1 MSGSEF
7 MRLLSETNPYSIWPF
22 TLPDGTKIHVG
33 EFLEFQTYEGG
44 PFIQKQL
51 KRYYPGSGAYAL
63 SAQREWGADRSERLY
78 FKDGT
83 FEDVTPIIRSTARKI
98 PGFTSPAAAAAAAA
112 AAAEAPA
119 PTSVAPYVA
128 SFAPPVPAEL
138 DEWMFPPEDPYKR
151 FYGGKRSLKKH
162 VRKSRKHKA
171 KKAKMSRKRRSS

>member
-7 MRLLSETNPYSIWPF
+7 RLLYETNPDSIRPF
-22 TLPDGTKIHVG
+22 TLPDRTKIHVG

-51 KRYYPGSGAYAL
+51 KRYYPGSGVYAI
-63 SAQREWGADRSERLY
+63 SAHREWGADRSERLY

-98 PGFTSPAAAAAAAA
+98 PGFTSPAAAAAAAPA
-112 AAAEAPA
+112 AAAAAA
-119 PTSVAPYVA
+119 PTSVAP
-128 SFAPPVPAEL
+128 PVPA
-138 DEWMFPPEDPYKR
+138 DEWLFPPEDFYKR
-151 FYGGKRSLKKH
+151 FYGGKRSSKKH

-171 KKAKMSRKRRSS
+171 KKAKKAKISRKRRSS